1 MSAGNAVVFGASG
14 GIGSALTRALVASKI
29 YDQVFAVSRSAQ
41 NIVGATP
48 LTVDVMSE
56 ESLQETASTLAQHG
70 PVSLSITAIGVLSDE
85 TGLRPER
92 SFKEQDL
99 DQFEQVFKINTF
111 APALIAKHVLPIM
124 PATAPGIFAVLSA
137 RVGSISDNR
146 LGGWHAYRASKS
158 ALNMLIKNY
167 AIEQARRNKE
177 FVAVGLHPGTVDTDL
192 SRPFQKNVPQ
202 DRLFSPDQS
211 AQYLLTVLSGL
222 TPEDSGKIFDW
233 ARKEI
238 AP

>member
-1 MSAGNAVVFGASG
+1 MSAGNAVVFGAGG
-14 GIGSALTRALVASKI
+14 GIGSALTKALVASKN
-29 YDQVFAVSRSAQ
+29 YDQVFAVSRTPQ
-41 NIVGATP
+41 NIAGATP
-48 LTVDVMSE
+48 LTTEVTSE
-56 ESLQETASTLAQHG
+56 ECLKETAATLTQHG
-70 PVSLSITAIGVLSDE
+70 PLSLSITSIGVLSDE
-85 TGLRPER
+85 AGLRPEKTY
-92 SFKEQDL
+92 KEQEL
-99 DQFEQVFKINTF
+99 DNFEQVFKINTF
-111 APALIAKHVLPIM
+111 APALIAKHMLPLM
-124 PATAPGIFAVLSA
+124 PTTAPGIFAVLSA

-177 FVAVGLHPGTVDTDL
+177 FVAVGLHPGTVDTAL
-192 SRPFQKNVPQ
+192 SRPFQKNVPE
-202 DRLFSPDQS
+202 DRLFSADQS

-233 ARKEI
+233 GGNEI